1 MQRFNLKALACATA
15 AALFATLAPTFAAA
29 GQIDAEVLAEVN
41 FARTHPQ
48 DYAFELMAQPVS
60 DWERRVRPDGI
71 DDSLAFGEAVEFLLR
86 QAPLAPLRPDDSLAA
101 AALEHVAEQG
111 PAGVIGHASADGERF
126 DARLRR
132 YVPRNTLVAENI
144 AYGPRTAA
152 DVVRE
157 LIIDKGVADRGHR
170 NNIFHPDVA
179 AAGVACGPHRTFV
192 AMCVIDF
199 AGDPVG
205 GRDLARRQLASLQV
219 SDLAGPGPARAGFL
233 QRLLRRFY

>member
-1 MQRFNLKALACATA
+1 MQKLSLRVVACATA
-15 AALFATLAPTFAAA
+15 AALLATFAPTFAFA
-29 GQIDAEVLAEVN
+29 GQIDEEVLAEVN

-48 DYAFELMAQPVS
+48 DYALELLAQPVS

-71 DDSLAFGEAVEFLLR
+71 EDSQAFAEAVEFLLR
-86 QAPLAPLRPDDSLAA
+86 QAPLAPLREDDSLAA

-111 PAGVIGHASADGERF
+111 PAGVIGHASADGEAF

-132 YVPRNTLVAENI
+132 HIPRNTLVAENI

-205 GRDLARRQLASLQV
+205 GHSLARRQLASLEV
-219 SDLAGPGPARAGFL
+219 SDVAVPGPAGSSFL